1 MTGFPT
7 AGGIP
12 PLYSSAT
19 VVAWVQAMRVALGL
33 QSTQQNAYLESAFV
47 PNANIPAGTT
57 AELLGA
63 TGTVGAANV
72 VSLGAGLGLASGI
85 LSNTG
90 VVSFN
95 TRAGTVTLS
104 SGDVTAALGFT
115 PGTVTN
121 ITAGLGITVNPGG
134 GITAAGT
141 ISNAGVVSVGGATGA
156 LVLGS
161 NLSISGQ
168 TINATGGGGGG
179 TITPGV
185 GLINIGTTTNAI
197 PVWWGA

>member
-1 MTGFPT
+1 MTGFPSP
-7 AGGIP
+7 GGIP

-47 PNANIPAGTT
+47 VNANIPAGTT

-63 TGTVGAANV
+63 TGTAGTANV

-90 VVSFN
+90 VVTFN

-121 ITAGLGITVNPGG
+121 ITAGLGITVNPSG
-134 GITAAGT
+134 GITTSATNDETIFPNAAPM
-141 ISNAGVVSVGGATGA
+141 
-156 LVLGS
+156 
-161 NLSISGQ
+161 
-168 TINATGGGGGG
+168 
-179 TITPGV
+179 ITPTAKSTTLPLTANSLNSLKM
-185 GLINIGTTTNAI
+185 LI
-197 PVWWGA
+197 